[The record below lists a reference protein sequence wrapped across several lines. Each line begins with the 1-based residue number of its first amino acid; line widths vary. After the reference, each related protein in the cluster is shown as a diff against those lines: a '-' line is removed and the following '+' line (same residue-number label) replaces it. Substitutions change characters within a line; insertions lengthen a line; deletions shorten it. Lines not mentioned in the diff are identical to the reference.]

1 MTPSRTESHRC
12 QNLVIGG
19 GIAGIVT
26 ALELLDRSMS
36 VVLVDRDTPRRFGG
50 LALWAFGGMALVG
63 TKEQKKYRIPD
74 SPELALEDWIRFG
87 ELGPEEHW
95 PRAWAECYVHES
107 REWVYEW
114 VKNLGLKF
122 MPAVNWVERGS
133 SIRGNSVAR
142 YHLLWGTGRELVQ
155 TLAGRLLNHPNADRL
170 TVLHRHRARSLEFRD
185 GRVTGCSGTDEAS
198 GGSFSVE
205 ADNTIIAT
213 GGVNGSEEQVRKHWP
228 GHWPPLPERIL
239 NGAHPFAS
247 GEIHESLAARGGRLT
262 HLDKMWN
269 YAAGIPHPQPH
280 FQGHGLSLIPC
291 KTGLWLSPDGAELG
305 PAPMVTGYDTR
316 ELCRQVVAHPYT
328 WQVLNWKIAAKE
340 MAISGAEH
348 NPRIVKHQ
356 LIRFLLETVT
366 GSDRLLRQMAA
377 ESTENERSQRRE
389 SHRSRG
395 AFETGGSLRPDHV
408 GSGKQGNGL
417 PDFPN
422 PPASR
427 MARRRPSHLPNAA
440 DQRPKS
446 RPAAGHPASFHQ
458 PQKPWRHPDRLTKP
472 GFERCRPGHAGSV
485 RGRRGRGVWRGRRL
499 GKTLPRRHFP
509 QRLHPHCPQ
518 SRRRNRFLNPAS
530 KPGSPSQASSGIPSR
545 RSLALYARASS
556 QSRSPPN
563 SSSAFA

>member
-377 ESTENERSQRRE
+377 ESTEFVTAGTVDDLAGKMNGLSGGNRIEAGALSKRVEAYDRIMSDPESREMDSRTSRILRLREWRGDALRTCPMQRINDPKAGPLLAIRL
-389 SHRSRG
+389 HFISRKSLGGIQTDLQSRVLNDAGQAMPGLYAVGEAAGFGGGG
-395 AFETGGSLRPDHV
+395 A
-408 GSGKQGNGL
+408 SGK
-417 PDFPN
+417 
-422 PPASR
+422 
-427 MARRRPSHLPNAA
+427 
-440 DQRPKS
+440 
-446 RPAAGHPASFHQ
+446 
-458 PQKPWRHPDRLTKP
+458 
-472 GFERCRPGHAGSV
+472 
-485 RGRRGRGVWRGRRL
+485 
-499 GKTLPRRHFP
+499 
-509 QRLHPHCPQ
+509 
-518 SRRRNRFLNPAS
+518 
-530 KPGSPSQASSGIPSR
+530 
-545 RSLALYARASS
+545 RSLEGTFLSGCILTARKAAAAIGS
-556 QSRSPPN
+556 
-563 SSSAFA
+563 